1 MKYIELKDVL
11 AKYTTR
17 KALAKAEPDV
27 YRYCKTH
34 KLLKGLK

>member
-17 KALAKAEPDV
+17 KALAKAEPAV
-27 YRYCKTH
+27 YKYCKTH